1 MYGRCY
7 GGYYYDNWF
16 NSIILSMKK
25 IMLFFLVLGL
35 SMLEM
40 SGEEIDKRYLQI
52 EKQISVLQ
60 QSNSRLNS
68 NVRELTRQNLK
79 RKADVDSLQVLV
91 EKQAKEISELYSQQE
106 LDIKRIDGRLEETN
120 GNVEQ
125 NKEILGKRTIWGV
138 IMVCIMLTIVGIAVY
153 TLRKRISKGSS
164 SIDEVKSA
172 QKQLQEAQIKL
183 QEESIKLDD
192 KLIGV
197 LNKQLPIIET
207 KSQGNEE
214 GEPDHSLALK
224 VADEIVR
231 IEKNLSNMDATIKG
245 YKPLSKAVQRIKD
258 NFMAYGYEMVEM
270 LGKPYSDGMKASVT
284 FVTDESMKDGEKII
298 TRVIKPQVNY
308 NGVMIQIAQIEVS
321 QSA

>member
-1 MYGRCY
+1 
-7 GGYYYDNWF
+7 
-16 NSIILSMKK
+16 
-25 IMLFFLVLGL
+25 MLFLALGL
-35 SMLEM
+35 ILPQAYAEDVDKNYQQLERK
-40 SGEEIDKRYLQI
+40 INT
-52 EKQISVLQ
+52 LQ

-79 RKADVDSLQVLV
+79 RKADIDSLQVLV
-91 EKQAKEISELYSQQE
+91 EKQAKAISELSSLQE
-106 LDIKRIDGRLEETN
+106 SDIKRINGQLDETN
-120 GNVEQ
+120 GNLKQ
-125 NKEILGKRTIWGV
+125 NQETLGQRTIWGV
-138 IMVCIMLTIVGIAVY
+138 IMGCVLLAVIGFAIY
-153 TLRKRISKGSS
+153 LLRKRISQGTS
-164 SIDEVKSA
+164 SIDEVKAA
-172 QKQLQEAQIKL
+172 QNKLQDAQVKL

-192 KLIGV
+192 KLIEV
-197 LNKQLPIIET
+197 LNKQLPAIET
-207 KSQGNEE
+207 KSKGNGD

-231 IEKNLSNMDATIKG
+231 IEKNLSNMDASIKG

-284 FVTDESMKDGEKII
+284 FVTDEEMKEGERII

>member
-1 MYGRCY
+1 
-7 GGYYYDNWF
+7 
-16 NSIILSMKK
+16 
-25 IMLFFLVLGL
+25 MLFFLVIGL
-35 SMLEM
+35 STSEM
-40 SGEEIDKRYLQI
+40 SGEEIDKRYQQI
-52 EKQISVLQ
+52 EKQIHVLQ
-60 QSNSRLNS
+60 QSSSRLRS
-68 NVRELTRQNLK
+68 NVKELTRQNLT
-79 RKADVDSLQVLV
+79 RKADIDSLQALV
-91 EKQAKEISELYSQQE
+91 KKQAEEIAELSSLQE
-106 LDIKRIDGRLEETN
+106 LNIKRIDGRLEETD
-120 GNVEQ
+120 GNVKQ
-125 NKEILGKRTIWGV
+125 NKELLGQRTIWGV
-138 IMVCIMLTIVGIAVY
+138 IMVCVMLSIVGIAVY
-153 TLRKRISKGSS
+153 ILRKRISKDSS

-192 KLIGV
+192 KLIEV
-197 LNKQLPIIET
+197 LNKQLPTIET

-231 IEKNLSNMDATIKG
+231 IEKNLSSMDASIKG